1 MSLFVFV
8 VAAVSYLSVSA
19 DLFVLVE
26 LDGLFRMLSACVCSV
41 CLSVCVFLA
50 FSCVFVCTSWNMS
63 AFYFGLYVCERAYRN
78 VQECEHVCVCCR
90 LWGHRQV
97 LISSDQT
104 RRWGGE
110 RLGAECS
117 GVLCSSLQSGTW
129 PWAVTKWK
137 MKQRSSGALNVCKS
151 ETD

>member
-1 MSLFVFV
+1 MSLFVFA

-63 AFYFGLYVCERAYRN
+63 AFYFGLYVCERAYRT
-78 VQECEHVCVCCR
+78 VQECEHVCVCVAGYGVTGR
-90 LWGHRQV
+90 F
-97 LISSDQT
+97 SSPQT
-104 RRWGGE
+104 RPDDEEGSGSVQSAAVCCVAVSN
-110 RLGAECS
+110 LGHGLGLWLNE
-117 GVLCSSLQSGTW
+117 
-129 PWAVTKWK
+129 KWN
-137 MKQRSSGALNVCKS
+137 SAAAGP
-151 ETD
+151 